1 MRERVQ
7 EINLQAAVT
16 TIQKFYLPENAEDF
30 FAEKYD
36 YVVDAIDTV
45 SAKIDLIVRAQAKG
59 IPVISCMG
67 AGEDKLDPTRFEVA
81 DIYKTSMCP
90 LAKVMRELR
99 ARGVK
104 DLKVVYS
111 REKPLT
117 PMANDGASSDGKF
130 AAADSRQYFVCAFG
144 CGTDSGR

>member
-1 MRERVQ
+1 VKVEVMRERVL
-7 EINLQAAVT
+7 EINPLAAVT
-16 TIQKFYLPENAEDF
+16 TIQKFYLPENAAEF

-67 AGEDKLDPTRFEVA
+67 AGNKLDPTRFEVA

-90 LAKVMRELR
+90 LAKVMRYELR
-99 ARGVK
+99 TRGVQS
-104 DLKVVYS
+104 LKVVYS
-111 REKPLT
+111 RKSRWNRWQRRSNFRSVARAGRFP
-117 PMANDGASSDGKF
+117 
-130 AAADSRQYFVCAFG
+130 AAFRLCRRWRA
-144 CGTDSGR
+144 